1 MLRPG
6 EEVTIPAWRVERTR
20 DEMLIAPTSK
30 VEMGFR
36 ARCKVRFRNLNPR
49 AQRAVNPCT
58 VRYAWFDVCSVQ
70 FLTLATG
77 RCGGVQCAHFR
88 EHEITRRLF
97 WNWYNCKNRAQR
109 AAYKF
114 SGGPIRENFELST
127 QKAIE
132 MNRPF
137 LLHAEHCPICRGTG
151 KAPVSSEELLDAV
164 LFGETP

>member
-1 MLRPG
+1 MPVLRPG

-36 ARCKVRFRNLNPR
+36 SRCKVRFRNLNPR

-58 VRYAWFDVCSVQ
+58 NRKAWFEACTVECLPLV
-70 FLTLATG
+70 TG
-77 RCGGVQCAHFR
+77 RCGGIHRATFL
-88 EHEITRRLF
+88 EHEITRRLY
-97 WNWYNCKNRAQR
+97 WNWFNCKNRAQR

-127 QKAIE
+127 PKAIE
-132 MNRPF
+132 ADRKF
-137 LLHAEHCPICRGTG
+137 GSCPICKGTG
-151 KAPVSSEELLDAV
+151 KACMSAEELLDAV
-164 LFGETP
+164 LFSETP